1 MSDTRKDER
10 TDLSLKVRFK
20 SANLDEFVE
29 HYSTDI
35 SRGGLFIKSKKP
47 MAVGTLLKFEFQ
59 LKDQSRLIH
68 GVGRVAWTRG
78 EDVASDNAPPG
89 MGIKFIKMDAESR
102 DLVHNIV
109 ERRGEQPG
117 RYDEGDPAQAQ
128 TSASFFPD
136 GPPAELPA
144 HEDRTNVRHAA
155 DFLASALAAGNADK
169 TAAEEAAASAE
180 AARRRGLEIQA
191 RREAEAKAGLA
202 GGAGIPPTM
211 APSDGGFDDEDE
223 ATVVANR
230 EMLTSDVAALMRGSL
245 PPEQPAKREGAAEG
259 VVIAPEPVAPRKP
272 VSQDRPAPQPIA
284 PAPISSP
291 PESEGNTGMIV
302 GVLAA
307 LLVVGGAVWYFGIRQ
322 EPTPPVTTPV
332 AVEPSE
338 DPTVAPEVPE
348 VPVVVDAGAVVAAP
362 VEEPPA
368 VPVPTHDVS
377 FTTVPP
383 GAVVR
388 VNGEERGTSPV
399 SVALPIGQE
408 VVVTLKAPG
417 FAEASRTITAT
428 ATTGAQRISL
438 TRLTY
443 VLKVETNAPN
453 PAIGALRRTANAAGE
468 IELPTVPPAFQVAV
482 MADGFTRATRDL
494 RAADFVE
501 ENGAMRLTVQV
512 PLTPTRAPV
521 RPTRVGP
528 AEDPSSVPLPTPT
541 MIASPAGDPEP
552 TPTPEPA
559 ADPAP
564 APAPDP
570 APAPAP
576 APAGE

>member
-78 EDVASDNAPPG
+78 EDVASENAPPG

-117 RYDEGDPAQAQ
+117 RYDEGDPAQAPQ

-191 RREAEAKAGLA
+191 RREAEAKAGL
-202 GGAGIPPTM
+202 GGGVADIPRTM
-211 APSDGGFDDEDE
+211 APAEGFDDEDE
-223 ATVVANR
+223 ATVVADR
-230 EMLTSDVAALMRGSL
+230 GMLASDVAALMRGSNP
-245 PPEQPAKREGAAEG
+245 PPEPVKRAGAAEG
-259 VVIAPEPVAPRKP
+259 VVV
-272 VSQDRPAPQPIA
+272 
-284 PAPISSP
+284 
-291 PESEGNTGMIV
+291 
-302 GVLAA
+302 
-307 LLVVGGAVWYFGIRQ
+307 
-322 EPTPPVTTPV
+322 
-332 AVEPSE
+332 
-338 DPTVAPEVPE
+338 
-348 VPVVVDAGAVVAAP
+348 
-362 VEEPPA
+362 
-368 VPVPTHDVS
+368 
-377 FTTVPP
+377 
-383 GAVVR
+383 
-388 VNGEERGTSPV
+388 
-399 SVALPIGQE
+399 
-408 VVVTLKAPG
+408 
-417 FAEASRTITAT
+417 
-428 ATTGAQRISL
+428 
-438 TRLTY
+438 
-443 VLKVETNAPN
+443 
-453 PAIGALRRTANAAGE
+453 
-468 IELPTVPPAFQVAV
+468 
-482 MADGFTRATRDL
+482 
-494 RAADFVE
+494 
-501 ENGAMRLTVQV
+501 
-512 PLTPTRAPV
+512 
-521 RPTRVGP
+521 
-528 AEDPSSVPLPTPT
+528 
-541 MIASPAGDPEP
+541 
-552 TPTPEPA
+552 A

-564 APAPDP
+564 APRKPVTQDKPVARDNPT
-570 APAPAP
+570 APAPISAP
-576 APAGE
+576 PASESNTGMMVAVLAVLLLIGGAVWFFAFREGPTPPQATPVAVEPNTDETALAPELPPEVPAGCRGRWRAARWWKRWPPSPCPRTTCPSPPRRRVRWCA